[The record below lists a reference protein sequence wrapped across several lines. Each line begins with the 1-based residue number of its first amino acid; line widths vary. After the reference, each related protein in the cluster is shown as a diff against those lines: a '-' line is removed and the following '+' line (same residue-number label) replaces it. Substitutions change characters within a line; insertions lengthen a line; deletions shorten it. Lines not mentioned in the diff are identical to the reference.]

1 MDTEEYR
8 ITKILNNNV
17 VLALQHGKEKIIFS
31 RGIGFKGHVGSTI
44 GNDMTIEKI
53 FSLDDKENSNRFNEL
68 IERVDGSIVGLCEE
82 VIYMIDK
89 ELGEEMD
96 EKIHIALTDHIAFT
110 LMRLK
115 ENNEITN
122 PFLIETQ
129 TLYKKEFEVAKKVI
143 SVLEKRTGIDIPD
156 GEVGFIALHI
166 HSARNKGKL
175 SNTIKCAFITSSIA
189 ELIEDEF
196 RIHIDRDSL
205 DYARFIIHVQFAIK
219 RLMSNSP
226 IKNGLLDTI
235 RKQCSESYKVAVK
248 AAGLIEN
255 ELGIKVVPDE
265 IGYIAIHI
273 EKLRSAS

>member
-1 MDTEEYR
+1 MMGGIGMVTEEYR

-17 VLALQHGKEKIIFS
+17 VLALENGKEKIIFS
-31 RGIGFKGHVGSTI
+31 RGIGFKGHVGGTI
-44 GNDMTIEKI
+44 SNDIAIEKI

-89 ELGEEMD
+89 ELGEELD

-143 SVLEKRTGIDIPD
+143 SVLEKRIGIDIPD

-166 HSARNKGKL
+166 HSAIKESFQIL
-175 SNTIKCAFITSSIA
+175 SNAP
-189 ELIEDEF
+189 
-196 RIHIDRDSL
+196 SL
-205 DYARFIIHVQFAIK
+205 QVQ
-219 RLMSNSP
+219 
-226 IKNGLLDTI
+226 
-235 RKQCSESYKVAVK
+235 
-248 AAGLIEN
+248 
-255 ELGIKVVPDE
+255 
-265 IGYIAIHI
+265 
-273 EKLRSAS
+273 